1 SLRQNSEVLTVTAE
15 GYGKR
20 TEAGEYRIQT
30 RGGKGLI
37 NLKVTDKTGDVI
49 GLRVVHPDQEL
60 MLITEDGIVIR
71 TTISDIRNTGRNA
84 SGVKLITTNEGD
96 KVASMAVLDQKD

>member
-1 SLRQNSEVLTVTAE
+1 
-15 GYGKR
+15 
-20 TEAGEYRIQT
+20 
-30 RGGKGLI
+30 
-37 NLKVTDKTGDVI
+37 
-49 GLRVVHPDQEL
+49 
-60 MLITEDGIVIR
+60 MLITEGGIVIR

>member
-1 SLRQNSEVLTVTAE
+1 MV
-15 GYGKR
+15 
-20 TEAGEYRIQT
+20 I
-30 RGGKGLI
+30 
-37 NLKVTDKTGDVI
+37 TDKTGDVI